1 MKQQYRI
8 KYCHFYLDIDEKHF
22 FFFLNVYIS
31 KRINLKICC
40 ITFNVFK
47 RNFYL

>member
-22 FFFLNVYIS
+22 FFFFKCLYFKKNQF
-31 KRINLKICC
+31 KNLLH
-40 ITFNVFK
+40 
-47 RNFYL
+47 NF